1 MSPVTLEKRLLQ
13 GNLYVADSYNHT
25 IRKIVLGSAQ
35 VTTIAGTA
43 GTSGSQ
49 DGTGPAA
56 RFNYPSGLALDGAGK
71 LYVADNSNH
80 TIRAIALA
88 TAAVTTIVGTA
99 GTAGS
104 QDGTGPAARF
114 NYPTGLVF
122 DGAGNLY
129 ISDQSNF
136 TLRKLALGTLA
147 VTTMVGTA
155 PNPGATD
162 GTGAAARFKN
172 PIAATVDGV
181 GNLYIS
187 DNGNNVI
194 RRCYLPTGAVT
205 TIAGTPGLRGSVDGI
220 GPAVRFLAPVGAAL
234 DGDSLYV
241 ADGYTIRRVVLAT
254 GVVTTIAGSGVPGTS
269 DGIGRAA
276 QFYGTVHMVGDGA
289 GTLYLVDAQG
299 ASIRKIDLA
308 TAAVTT
314 LASGLGGLIPNYPGL
329 ALDRAG
335 NLYFPDTHSI
345 SKLELSTRQ
354 ITTIAGRKGFP
365 GHIDG
370 IGAAARI
377 YSAQGLAIDSGGN
390 LFFGERG
397 VAGGNVRKVVLAT
410 GEVTTLVGL
419 SERTGVKLGALPAS
433 VTYPAAAA
441 VFGGQL
447 YLLDYAENSILVVR

>member
-1 MSPVTLEKRLLQ
+1 MLAT
-13 GNLYVADSYNHT
+13 
-25 IRKIVLGSAQ
+25 AQ

-49 DGTGPAA
+49 DGPGTTA
-56 RFNYPSGLALDGAGK
+56 RFNYPTGLAFDGAGT
-71 LYVADNSNH
+71 LYVADNTNH

-88 TAAVTTIVGTA
+88 TFAVTTVA

-104 QDGTGPAARF
+104 TGSQDGPGTAARF
-114 NYPTGLVF
+114 SFPTGLLS

-129 ISDQSNF
+129 ISDKGNY
-136 TLRKLALGTLA
+136 TIRKLALGTLT

-162 GTGAAARFKN
+162 GAGAAARFKN
-172 PIAATVDGV
+172 PISATVDGA

-187 DNGNNVI
+187 DNGNYVI

-205 TIAGTPGLRGSVDGI
+205 TIAGTPGLRGSIDAI
-220 GPAVRFLAPVGAAL
+220 GPAARFLAPSGVAL

-241 ADGYTIRRVVLAT
+241 ADGYTIRRVGLAS
-254 GVVTTIAGSGVPGTS
+254 GAVTTIAGSGLPGTS
-269 DGIGRAA
+269 DGIGPAA
-276 QFYGTVHMVGDGA
+276 KFGGTVHMVGDGA

-314 LASGLGGLIPNYPGL
+314 LASGLGGVIPNFPGL
-329 ALDRAG
+329 ALDGAG
-335 NLYFPDTHSI
+335 NLYFHDSSSI
-345 SKLELSTRQ
+345 SRLELATSQ

-365 GHIDG
+365 GHVDG
-370 IGAAARI
+370 VGAAARI
-377 YSAQGLAIDSGGN
+377 YSAQGMAIDSGGN

-397 VAGGNVRKVVLAT
+397 VAGGIVRKVVLAT
-410 GEVTTLVGL
+410 GEVTTLAGL
-419 SERTGVKLGALPAS
+419 SERTGVKLGPLPAS
-433 VTYPAAAA
+433 VTYPASAT
-441 VFGGQL
+441 VFGGRL
-447 YLLDYAENSILVVR
+447 YLLDYVENSILVVR